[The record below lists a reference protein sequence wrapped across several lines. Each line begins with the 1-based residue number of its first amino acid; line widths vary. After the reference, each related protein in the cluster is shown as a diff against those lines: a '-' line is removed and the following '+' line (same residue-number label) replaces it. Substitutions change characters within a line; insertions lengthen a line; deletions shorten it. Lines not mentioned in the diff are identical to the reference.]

1 MLGYPTG
8 LQLWDCSNLSS
19 VAELLNLT
27 GSQWGAVEFA
37 CILPDPP
44 RTATDELR
52 QKRPLVAFSYVSRS
66 PPGAFRTH
74 LLQISDCTWHG
85 LSCIFTTLARS
96 CQEITPNRFHVV
108 CCIFAIY
115 YSRKSSPPHPS
126 VHDH

>member
-37 CILPDPP
+37 GILPDPP
-44 RTATDELR
+44 RAAADELR
-52 QKRPLVAFSYVSRS
+52 QKRPLVAFSYVCLRL
-66 PPGAFRTH
+66 PGACRAY
-74 LLQISDCTWHG
+74 LLQISDSTWHG
-85 LSCIFTTLARS
+85 LSCIFPTLARS

-115 YSRKSSPPHPS
+115 YSRKSYAPRISALEH
-126 VHDH
+126 